1 MFPKKKLLFLSVL
14 LVVFLLGMLTQ
25 AVASSTLQS
34 VTAYVDSGVKIVL
47 DGNTF
52 NSSEKPILYNDRY
65 YLPIQAVA
73 EAVGKA
79 VTWDEPTKTVYL
91 GSAQRSLFDL
101 MTSKLWWGLSRETSK
116 LSIHGKSVTFG
127 LLCESRKTAEFP
139 DASFRLDRK
148 FKKVSFRIG
157 MTGSGSVNV
166 CLYDYTNGYSQRTV
180 IKTVELTEQD
190 GFKDVQADVADI
202 AMLKVQLQDFKPSGS
217 TGQTFVVTDAYVE

>member
-1 MFPKKKLLFLSVL
+1 MPRKKKLLFLSCL

-47 DGNTF
+47 DGNTL
-52 NSSEKPILYNDRY
+52 NSPEKPILYNDRY
-65 YLPIQAVA
+65 YLPVRAVA

-79 VTWDEPTKTVYL
+79 VTWDGATKTVYL

-101 MTSKLWWGLSRETSK
+101 MTSKYGWGLSQEADK
-116 LSIHGKSVTFG
+116 LSIHGKNVTYG
-127 LLCESRKTAEFP
+127 LLCESRKPMEFQKA
-139 DASFRLDRK
+139 DFQLDRK
-148 FKKVSFRIG
+148 FKQVNFRIG
-157 MTGSGSVNV
+157 MKGSGSVDV
-166 CLYDYTNGYSQRTV
+166 CLFDYTNGYGQRTV

-190 GFKDVQADVADI
+190 GFKEVQADVTGI
-202 AMLKVQLQDFKPSGS
+202 ARLVVQLRNFKPSGA